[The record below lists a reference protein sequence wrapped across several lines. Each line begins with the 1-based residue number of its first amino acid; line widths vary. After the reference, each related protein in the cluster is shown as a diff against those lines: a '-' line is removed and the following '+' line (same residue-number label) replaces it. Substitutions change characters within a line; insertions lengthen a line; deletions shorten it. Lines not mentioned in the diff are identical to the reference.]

1 MMRVTRGRGRPLKNE
16 IDTAEAIMA
25 SALPIFADKGF
36 DAANLREIAEA
47 AGVNMA
53 LVSYNFGSKLD
64 LWKRIVEAIGFRI
77 EETQAALT
85 GTTGSNDSG
94 AALRA
99 AMSAYISLMSA
110 RPDVARFMMR
120 DIDHES
126 ERAQW
131 IYEHVTRRLLD
142 QFLPLIE
149 RARSDR
155 AIRTG
160 HPEMA
165 FMQFSLGTAACIL
178 RRVRLAQGSPEYS
191 DDDSFRVALHET
203 FVEPLFHDD

>member
-1 MMRVTRGRGRPLKNE
+1 MSHASRVSFSLARTC
-16 IDTAEAIMA
+16 
-25 SALPIFADKGF
+25 
-36 DAANLREIAEA
+36 REIAEA